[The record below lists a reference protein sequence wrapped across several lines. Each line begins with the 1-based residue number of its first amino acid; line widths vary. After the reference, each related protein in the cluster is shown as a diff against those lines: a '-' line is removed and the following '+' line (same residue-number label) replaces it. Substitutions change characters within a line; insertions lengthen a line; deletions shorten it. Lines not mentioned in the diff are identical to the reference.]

1 MRHTI
6 HLIFLSAVLATGCA
20 THKQADEFSYP
31 ASQAE
36 LRLRLASTLE
46 IAPLHSATYEVRVYV
61 VQIGDSIATISAR
74 LHVAEQELAALNPGA
89 DLQLLKVGQRLVFYE
104 RISNYTD

>member
-1 MRHTI
+1 MRHII
-6 HLIFLSAVLATGCA
+6 HLILLSAVVAAGCA

-36 LRLRLASTLE
+36 LRLRLAQTLE
-46 IAPLHSATYEVRVYV
+46 IAPFHSASYEVRVYV
-61 VQIGDSIATISAR
+61 VQVGDSLTIIATR
-74 LHVAEQELAALNPGA
+74 LHVSEQELEALNPGA